1 LFLET
6 LSLGAFLAVG
16 FIYLV
21 LVWLFAR
28 WSLPL
33 AILAAIP
40 FGLTGALVGHWAL
53 GIDFGLMSILAFFA
67 LAGVVVNDAIVLLSV
82 YQDQLPKA
90 GMASLEAHAGALR
103 HAAQARLRA
112 ILLTTL
118 TTVAGLA
125 PLMFE
130 PSSIGAVFFAPIAVT
145 LCFGLT
151 FATLLVLLVVPAF
164 VLVLAR
170 LRLRL
175 KELRQKAQH
184 PFFQA
189 KEPTL

>member
-1 LFLET
+1 
-6 LSLGAFLAVG
+6 
-16 FIYLV
+16 
-21 LVWLFAR
+21 
-28 WSLPL
+28 
-33 AILAAIP
+33 
-40 FGLTGALVGHWAL
+40 
-53 GIDFGLMSILAFFA
+53 
-67 LAGVVVNDAIVLLSV
+67 
-82 YQDQLPKA
+82 
-90 GMASLEAHAGALR
+90 AHAGALR

>member
-1 LFLET
+1 
-6 LSLGAFLAVG
+6 
-16 FIYLV
+16 V

-67 LAGVVVNDAIVLLSV
+67 LAGVVVNDAIVLLTV
-82 YQDQLPKA
+82 YQDHLPKA
-90 GMASLEAHAGALR
+90 GTVSLGEHAEALR
-103 HAAQARLRA
+103 QAAQARLRA

-170 LRLRL
+170 LRLRFQA
-175 KELRQKAQH
+175 LRQKA
-184 PFFQA
+184 PLLFPQA